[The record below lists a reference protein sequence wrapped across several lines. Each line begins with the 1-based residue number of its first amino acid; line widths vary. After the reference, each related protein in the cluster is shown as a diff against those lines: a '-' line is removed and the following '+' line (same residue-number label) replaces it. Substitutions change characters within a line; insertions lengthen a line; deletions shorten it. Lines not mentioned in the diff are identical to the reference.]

1 MFLYLIDNASNELRA
16 AVCKLK
22 IVNPQYKFD
31 YRNTTIDLLDNN
43 ASEGIVREYEALHD
57 NFYLQEAI
65 MKKWNSKLFELEIKG
80 ELPSLNEII
89 TASKAHYGKYNKMKS
104 AYGGIIKWQLRQ
116 KVKNPKPL
124 QEKVNV
130 KITWTTKNLKKDPDN
145 VAAGIKFILDAFVE
159 YGILENDT
167 RRYIGDIY
175 HTYEV
180 DKEKPRCK
188 VELFKFEE
196 VE

>member
-1 MFLYLIDNASNELRA
+1 ME
-16 AVCKLK
+16 
-22 IVNPQYKFD
+22 
-31 YRNTTIDLLDNN
+31 
-43 ASEGIVREYEALHD
+43 
-57 NFYLQEAI
+57 
-65 MKKWNSKLFELEIKG
+65 KWTAKLFEVEVLG
-80 ELPSLNEII
+80 ELPALNEII
-89 TASKAHYGKYNKMKS
+89 SASSAHYGKYNKMKS
-104 AYGGIIKWQLRQ
+104 ANNGIIKWRLKQMR
-116 KVKNPKPL
+116 KSTKPL
-124 QEKVNV
+124 EDKVDV

-196 VE
+196 VK